1 MENNYPDQHAHL
13 GPGAQSLLFG
23 VDTAGNQ
30 LPYIDKIV
38 MTLAENLE
46 VLNLRAIAGEYEK
59 QARHI
64 DLQKLPVLL
73 ENQQKGGYKV
83 YLDPSDQG
91 TDVALW
97 FNMSYEADPE
107 VARWLTTRDFRR
119 ALSLGIHRDQL
130 NETFWLG
137 RACLA
142 LRCRVKTP
150 CTARVPSIARAGPPT
165 SRSRPTPCW
174 SGIGLDKKDAEGYR
188 LRTDGKGR
196 LRIEVQTLSG
206 FFQSTQVCEMIRE
219 QWKKIGIQADVKEVE
234 RGLAFK
240 RRDANEHQIYVDA
253 QWGSDNMFGHIP
265 WLSSPTTVA
274 DTMGPL
280 YGRWFASGGTKGKEP
295 PPRMREL
302 MELYRKAFG
311 VPREERIT
319 WPRRS
324 GKSPS
329 MKSGPL
335 APSGCPQGFRACG
348 WPKPPWVTSRRAS
361 G

>member
-1 MENNYPDQHAHL
+1 MQQFHPKYVAKEALDQKVKEAKFDNWV
-13 GPGAQSLLFG
+13 ALFKFKNDSTLNPELPVVTPWKTTTPINTPTWTLERNPYFYG

-46 VLNLRAIAGEYEK
+46 VLNLRAIAGEYDK

-83 YLDPSDQG
+83 YLDPSAQG

-107 VARWLTTRDFRR
+107 IAQWLTNRDFRR
-119 ALSLGIHRDQL
+119 AMSLGIDRDQL

-137 RACLA
+137 LGVPGAA
-142 LRCRVKTP
+142 LPGEDTLYSPGAEYRTRWATYEP
-150 CTARVPSIARAGPPT
+150 QQANAMLDA
-165 SRSRPTPCW
+165 
-174 SGIGLDKKDAEGYR
+174 IGLDKKDAEGYR

-196 LRIEVQTLSG
+196 LRIEVQTFVG

-219 QWKKIGIQADVKEVE
+219 QWKKLGIQADVKEVE
-234 RGLAFK
+234 RSLAFR

-265 WLSSPTTVA
+265 VFFPIRWRWHHWAVVWPLVRLRWQQGQGATTA
-274 DTMGPL
+274 H
-280 YGRWFASGGTKGKEP
+280 A
-295 PPRMREL
+295 
-302 MELYRKAFG
+302 
-311 VPREERIT
+311 
-319 WPRRS
+319 
-324 GKSPS
+324 
-329 MKSGPL
+329 
-335 APSGCPQGFRACG
+335 RAHG
-348 WPKPPWVTSRRAS
+348 AVS
-361 G
+361 